1 MITAELREPRH
12 RMSPAQ
18 QNSPAQEAAL
28 AVLYPPMPEPSSP
41 GTLQSAY
48 QLAQKLISNLRKS
61 TIDNDVLTL
70 MSREDETF
78 FSEYQQMARARQAEE
93 KTLQQSM
100 HAIVDRSFGCIEP
113 YIDELN
119 SNAVAGEVTL
129 AFTPPQRV
137 TEQFGSNGERKSFYR
152 ARVST
157 SKLSIVIRG
166 GINIVEFFV
175 LPAPLV
181 MGFSTVEDRYEP
193 LMKFTA
199 TGPID
204 AIEWEVEGKSLTTE
218 RLERY
223 CLLLLNYLLEETRA
237 ELKADQTH

>member
-1 MITAELREPRH
+1 MITAQRKEHRH
-12 RMSPAQ
+12 RVSTAQ
-18 QNSPAQEAAL
+18 QDTYAQEAAL
-28 AVLYPPMPEPSSP
+28 SVLYPPMPEPSGQ
-41 GTLQSAY
+41 GTLHSAY
-48 QLAQKLISNLRKS
+48 QLAQKFIGNLRKN
-61 TIDNDVLTL
+61 TVDNEVLNL

-93 KTLQQSM
+93 RTIQLSMQSV
-100 HAIVDRSFGCIEP
+100 VDQSFGCIEP
-113 YIDELN
+113 YIEELN
-119 SNAVAGEVTL
+119 SNSLPGEVTL

-137 TEQFGSNGERKSFYR
+137 TEQFGSKGERKTFYR
-152 ARVST
+152 ARIST

-166 GINIVEFFV
+166 ATNIVEFFV

-193 LMKFTA
+193 LMKFSA
-199 TGPID
+199 TGP
-204 AIEWEVEGKSLTTE
+204 AESIEWEVEGKSLTTE

-237 ELKADQTH
+237 EIKAELDR